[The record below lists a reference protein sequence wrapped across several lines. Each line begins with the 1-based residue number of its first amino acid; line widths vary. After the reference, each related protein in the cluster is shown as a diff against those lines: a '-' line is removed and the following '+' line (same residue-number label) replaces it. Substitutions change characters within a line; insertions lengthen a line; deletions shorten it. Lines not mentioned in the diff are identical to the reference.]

1 MAVTIDD
8 VKRVAALAR
17 LDLSGPQEERL
28 TVELGRILA
37 YMEKLNE
44 LDTDGVEP
52 TSHATPVAGV
62 LRRDE
67 AVPFDE
73 RTELLA
79 QAPDTRDGCF
89 RVPRIIE

>member
-28 TVELGRILA
+28 TAELGRILT
-37 YMEKLNE
+37 YMEKLDE
-44 LDTDGVEP
+44 LDTEGVEP

-62 LRRDE
+62 LRGDE
-67 AVPFDE
+67 AVPFE
-73 RTELLA
+73 GLTELLS
-79 QAPDTRDGCF
+79 QAPDMREGCF
-89 RVPRIIE
+89 RVPRVIE

>member
-1 MAVTIDD
+1 MTVTIDD

-17 LDLSGPQEERL
+17 LDLSGQQEERL
-28 TVELGRILA
+28 THELGRILA

-44 LDTDGVEP
+44 LDTEGVEP

-67 AVPFDE
+67 AVPFE
-73 RTELLA
+73 GVTQLLH
-79 QAPDTRDGCF
+79 QAPDLREGCF

>member
-17 LDLSGPQEERL
+17 LDLSRRQEERL
-28 TVELGRILA
+28 TAELGRILA
-37 YMEKLNE
+37 YMEKLDE
-44 LDTDGVEP
+44 LDTEGVEP

-67 AVPFDE
+67 AVPFE
-73 RTELLA
+73 GLTELLD
-79 QAPDTRDGCF
+79 QAPDMRQGCF